1 MPEARNPSTPRV
13 RRRATTRVVLG
24 DAAVVVGL
32 WGLAVAQPLLDLYG
46 RNGELFVA
54 AGTPGGGI
62 VAFAVTITLV
72 PPLLMAALQTAA
84 GLVHRSA
91 GRAVHTALTALLGG
105 LLAATLVRRAG
116 IDGTGVVLIP
126 AAAAGVALA
135 WGERRSRP
143 LASGLRYLAL
153 GPLLFLGALVFASPS
168 SRLIWDGGNG
178 AAAAASIDAP
188 APIVVVQ
195 LDELPLA
202 SLLSRDLTV
211 NRARFPNFAALA
223 DESTWYPDATSVAS
237 ETSLSV
243 PSLVTGLVP
252 DPDSLPAASDHPR
265 SLFTLLG
272 DRYDL
277 DVHEEVTTLCPASRC
292 GATDDRTGSFSTLLT
307 DAAVVY
313 GHVALPASLRA
324 RLPRVDQSWSGFVDG
339 ARVTEPSTTAT
350 VSTTTATATA
360 TATSQAD
367 WADGEAFARGPAGQG
382 QDLQAVIDGLAAS
395 TADGDPRPRLT
406 YVHALLPHGP
416 WLMTPTDQQ
425 HSDPGPLLGLTTE
438 STWSVEPV
446 GVRQGLQRHL
456 LQLGYADLYLGRLV
470 QGLKDIGVWDDALVV
485 VAADHGVAFT
495 PGRPLREPTDETMRE
510 IYAVPLFV
518 KYPHQTT
525 GEIDPRNARL
535 IDVLPT
541 IVDVLGIETD
551 WVFDGRSLRGAPPAN
566 DDKPVVDLDAPM
578 PADRRAGLVEV
589 VERNHGLLPYG
600 DDWLSVAR
608 IEPYGDLVGVPV
620 DQLVLGDPS
629 PMSFFSYHPA
639 TAYDPAST
647 RSPVLRSGV
656 LHLAGTEPP
665 TTGLITMNGV
675 VAGVAVGF
683 DPEGDDAT
691 YTGLISADFFTYGYN
706 DLGLL
711 VPDEPGG
718 RVFHRVALVD
728 Q

>member
-62 VAFAVTITLV
+62 VAFAVTVTLV
-72 PPLLMAALQTAA
+72 PPLLMAALQTVA
-84 GLVHRSA
+84 GLGNRSA
-91 GRAVHTALTALLGG
+91 GRAVHTALTAALGG

-116 IDGTGVVLIP
+116 IDGTVVVLVL
-126 AAAAGVALA
+126 AASAGVALA
-135 WGERRSRP
+135 WGERRSHA
-143 LASGLRYLAL
+143 LAGGLRYLAL

-168 SRLIWDGGNG
+168 SRLIWDGGAG
-178 AAAAASIDAP
+178 AAAATTIDEP
-188 APIVVVQ
+188 APVVVVQ

-202 SLLSRDLTV
+202 SLLGRDLTV

-223 DESTWYPDATSVAS
+223 DEATWYPDATAIAS

-243 PSLVTGLVP
+243 PSVVTGLVP
-252 DPDSLPAASDHPR
+252 DPDSLPTASDHPR

-272 DRYDL
+272 ARYDL

-292 GATDDRTGSFSTLLT
+292 GAGDERTGSFSTLLT

-339 ARVTEPSTTAT
+339 ARVAEPS
-350 VSTTTATATA
+350 TTATATA
-360 TATSQAD
+360 TASQAD

-382 QDLQAVIDGLAAS
+382 QDLQAVIDGVAAS
-395 TADGDPRPRLT
+395 GADDDPRPRLT
-406 YVHALLPHGP
+406 YVHTLLPHGP

-456 LQLGYADLYLGRLV
+456 LQLGYTDLYLGRLV
-470 QGLKDIGVWDDALVV
+470 QGLKDAGVWDDALVV

-495 PGRPLREPTDETMRE
+495 SGQPLREPTDVTMSE
-510 IYAVPLFV
+510 IYDVPLFV
-518 KYPHQTT
+518 KYPHQTV
-525 GEIDPRNARL
+525 GEIDARNARL

-551 WVFDGRSLRGAPPAN
+551 WVFDGRSLRGEPPAD
-566 DDKPVVDLDAPM
+566 DDKPVVDVDATM

-589 VERNHGLLPYG
+589 VERNHRLLPYG

-608 IEPYGDLVGVPV
+608 IEPYGDLIGVPV

-629 PMSFFSYHPA
+629 PMSFFTYHPM
-639 TAYDPAST
+639 TAYDPASA

-656 LHLAGTEPP
+656 LHLAGAEPP

-683 DPEGDDAT
+683 TRDGDDAS
-691 YTGLISADFFTYGYN
+691 YTGVISPDFFTYGDN

-711 VPDEPGG
+711 VPDQDGG
-718 RVFHRVALVD
+718 RVFQQVTLVD
-728 Q
+728 S